1 VGSQSGLSIYF
12 SIGCDLAIAASKFV
26 AAAFTGSSAML
37 SEGIHSVVDSC
48 NGVLLLW
55 GKRASGKAP
64 DADHPFGY
72 GMELYFWTFVVTVL
86 IFGMGGGVSIYEGV
100 QRLLHLSPMQDIGW
114 SYAVL
119 AFSAVFEGATIR
131 VAMREFKD
139 INVQGG
145 FWNALRVAKDLTV
158 LTVLLENAAALLGL
172 AIAFAGIFLGNL
184 LHMPCLDG
192 VASILVGVMLA
203 AVAVV
208 LATETKGLLIGEG
221 VAKDVLQKIRQIA
234 EREAGV
240 VRAGAPLT
248 MYFGPQSV
256 LLALDV
262 EFDKR
267 LTAAEVTSA
276 VDRLEKNI
284 RNQYPKIERIFIEA
298 ESLSKSRGEGSA

>member
-1 VGSQSGLSIYF
+1 MGSESGLSIYF
-12 SIGCDLAIAASKFV
+12 SIVCDLAIAASKFI
-26 AAAFTGSSAML
+26 AAVFTGSAAML
-37 SEGIHSVVDSC
+37 SEGVHSVVDSC

-55 GKRASGKAP
+55 GKRASGKAA

-100 QRLLHLSPMQDIGW
+100 QRVLHVSPMQDPKW
-114 SYAVL
+114 NYAVL

-131 VAMREFKD
+131 VAMREFRKA
-139 INVQGG
+139 NKQGG
-145 FWNALRVAKDLTV
+145 FWRAFRVTKDLTV
-158 LTVLLENAAALLGL
+158 MTVLLENAAALVGL
-172 AIAFAGIFLGNL
+172 VIAFAGIFLGNL
-184 LHMPCLDG
+184 LHMPRLDG
-192 VASILVGVMLA
+192 VASILVGVTLA

-221 VAKDVLQKIRQIA
+221 ASKEVLQNIRQIA
-234 EREAGV
+234 EHEAGV

-262 EFDKR
+262 EFDRR
-267 LTAAEVTSA
+267 LSATEVTSV
-276 VDRLEKNI
+276 VDRLEKSI
-284 RNQYPKIERIFIEA
+284 RNQYPKIQRIFIEA
-298 ESLSKSRGEGSA
+298 ESLSKAGQER

>member
-1 VGSQSGLSIYF
+1 MGSESGSSIYLSIA
-12 SIGCDLAIAASKFV
+12 CDLAIAVSKFI
-26 AAAFTGSSAML
+26 AAVFTGSSAML
-37 SEGIHSVVDSC
+37 SEGVHSVVDSC
-48 NGVLLLW
+48 NGFLLLW
-55 GKRASGKAP
+55 GKRASAKRA
-64 DADHPFGY
+64 DAEHPFGY

-100 QRLLHLSPMQDIGW
+100 QRLMNVSEIQEAKW

-119 AFSAVFEGATIR
+119 AFSAVFEGVTIR
-131 VAMREFKD
+131 VAMREFRQLEK
-139 INVQGG
+139 QGG
-145 FWNALRVAKDLTV
+145 FWRSLRATKDLTV
-158 LTVLLENAAALLGL
+158 VTVLLENAAALVGL
-172 AIAFAGIFLGNL
+172 AIAFLGIFLGNL

-192 VASILVGVMLA
+192 VASILVGLTLA

-208 LATETKGLLIGEG
+208 LAIETKGLMIGEG
-221 VAKDVLQKIRQIA
+221 ATKEILQRIRQIA

-267 LTAAEVTSA
+267 LSAAEVTSV
-276 VDRLEKNI
+276 VDSLERNI
-284 RNQYPKIERIFIEA
+284 RSQYPKIQRIFIEA
-298 ESLSKSRGEGSA
+298 ESLSSKAREGA